1 MSSDN
6 EIEPAIKPPYLGL
19 LNAISI
25 AERNAGRYLKAWA
38 DVTPDPDLRRALSLV
53 AARETTHGDVFRQ
66 RIERLGFSLLDKDDD
81 LWLCNANEEGAVYAN
96 VLLEGD
102 LLAGEGG
109 ELVVDQSG
117 RIAGP
122 AERAERLCAAV
133 GSYMEDLEIVA
144 TVDDAM
150 GDYLVW
156 LKNSNDAYWMCNA
169 SADAKLYTFE
179 AVQYPV
185 DEAIEADDPVCCET
199 EEDRQS

>member
-1 MSSDN
+1 MSRM
-6 EIEPAIKPPYLGL
+6 I
-19 LNAISI
+19 
-25 AERNAGRYLKAWA
+25 
-38 DVTPDPDLRRALSLV
+38 V
-53 AARETTHGDVFRQ
+53 AAAVFCALTAAPAQAEETKWHSKGRDTAVAACLDLNGYKPAELVEAVEDGLGDYIVWV
-66 RIERLGFSLLDKDDD
+66 SDKDDD

-96 VLLEGD
+96 VLLKGD

-109 ELVVDQSG
+109 ELIVDQSG

-156 LKNSNDAYWMCNA
+156 LKNGNDAYWMCNA

-185 DEAIEADDPVCCET
+185 DEAIETDDPVCCET

>member
-1 MSSDN
+1 M
-6 EIEPAIKPPYLGL
+6 I
-19 LNAISI
+19 
-25 AERNAGRYLKAWA
+25 
-38 DVTPDPDLRRALSLV
+38 V
-53 AARETTHGDVFRQ
+53 AAALFCALAAGPAQADEAGWHSKGRDTAVAACLDLNGYKPAELVEAVEDGLGDYIVWV
-66 RIERLGFSLLDKDDD
+66 SDKDDD
-81 LWLCNANEEGAVYAN
+81 LWLCNANEDGAVYAN

-109 ELVVDQSG
+109 ELIVDQSG

-150 GDYLVW
+150 GDYLIW
-156 LKNSNDAYWMCNA
+156 LKNGDDSYWMCNA

-185 DEAIEADDPVCCET
+185 DEAVETDDPVCCAT
-199 EEDRQS
+199 EDDRQS

>member
-1 MSSDN
+1 MSRM
-6 EIEPAIKPPYLGL
+6 I
-19 LNAISI
+19 
-25 AERNAGRYLKAWA
+25 
-38 DVTPDPDLRRALSLV
+38 V
-53 AARETTHGDVFRQ
+53 AAAVFCALAAAPAQAEEASWHSKGRDTAVAACLDLNGYKPAELVEAVEDGLGDYIVWV
-66 RIERLGFSLLDKDDD
+66 SDKDDD

-96 VLLEGD
+96 ILLEGD

-109 ELVVDQSG
+109 ELIADQSG